1 MVSKCSFWFSIFF
14 SYTGLK
20 VQSQTCKQR
29 YLSSISFSSSC
40 FINSGVKWS
49 DAVGAAADHIS
60 SAKNV

>member
-1 MVSKCSFWFSIFF
+1 MFS